1 MAQPYKFLRVSTVVF
16 KVLAWVTLALYAVSG
31 IALIVTGGPPVPLMG
46 VEVSARLFG
55 AVYLLAGG
63 ANFYFLWLIR
73 SIIQVLLEIR
83 SGLPGAS
90 GATASAGGS

>member
-16 KVLAWVTLALYAVSG
+16 KVLAWSTLALYTVSG
-31 IALIVTGGPPVPLMG
+31 IALIITGGPPVPLLG
-46 VEVSARLFG
+46 IEVDARLFG

-73 SIIQVLLEIR
+73 SLIQLLLEIR
-83 SGLPGAS
+83 SHLPG
-90 GATASAGGS
+90 GTAG

>member
-1 MAQPYKFLRVSTVVF
+1 MAQPYKFLQVSTVVF
-16 KVLAWVTLALYAVSG
+16 KVLAWVTLALYTVSG
-31 IALIVTGGPPVPLMG
+31 IALIITVGPPVPLLG
-46 VEVSARLFG
+46 VEVDAHLFG
-55 AVYLLAGG
+55 VVYLLAGG

-90 GATASAGGS
+90 GAAASTGSS

>member
-1 MAQPYKFLRVSTVVF
+1 MAQPYKFLRVSTIVF

-31 IALIVTGGPPVPLMG
+31 IALIITGGPPVPLLG
-46 VEVSARLFG
+46 IEVSARLFG

-73 SIIQVLLEIR
+73 SIIQLFLEIR
-83 SGLPGAS
+83 SQLPG
-90 GATASAGGS
+90 GTAG